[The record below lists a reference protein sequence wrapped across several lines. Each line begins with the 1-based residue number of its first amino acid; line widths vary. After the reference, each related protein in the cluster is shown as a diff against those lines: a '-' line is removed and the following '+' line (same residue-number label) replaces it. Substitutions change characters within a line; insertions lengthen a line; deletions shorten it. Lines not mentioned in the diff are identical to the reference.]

1 MNRTS
6 NPSQKASF
14 ALAALAIA
22 VLLPVLADAQVEGQQ
37 APAETGAPR
46 WKTGLHV
53 QGLFFDNFFQL
64 PDTEPQQDVEGL
76 RAEGRL
82 SWRPRE
88 QWPLEVYGVA
98 GATAYSDDLE
108 ETLLAGGGLR
118 WDGLVDLVELDLRYE
133 TDRPS
138 FEVGDTFGT
147 ADLLQ
152 AGGLYSHRI
161 ADSWEIS
168 ALADHQRLDYQ
179 ADDGRDSL
187 FRSAGGAVR
196 YRGWGYDLSPEIGVE
211 VGERDADDDNEDN
224 DQTDLWLKLRS
235 APIPPLYLSLRFR
248 HRVRDYSIGD
258 PTASNFRRED
268 DRNQIALAADWTT
281 SDLLTWTLY
290 YAWEDAESTKATR
303 VFTTQL
309 LAVGVRLTP

>member
-1 MNRTS
+1 MNQRS
-6 NPSQKASF
+6 SLPQKVSLAAL
-14 ALAALAIA
+14 ALAAL
-22 VLLPVLADAQVEGQQ
+22 LAAGPAGAQLEGQQ
-37 APAETGAPR
+37 KPAETGEPR

-64 PDTEPQQDVEGL
+64 PETQSQEDVQGL

-82 SWRPRE
+82 SWVPRV

-98 GATAYSDDLE
+98 GATAYSEDLE
-108 ETLLAGGGLR
+108 ETLLLGGGLR
-118 WDGLVDLVELDLRYE
+118 WDGLVDFFQLDLRYE
-133 TDRPS
+133 ADRPS

-147 ADLLQ
+147 ADLLDL
-152 AGGLYSHRI
+152 GGVYSHRI
-161 ADSWEIS
+161 ADSWELS

-179 ADDGRDSL
+179 ADDGRDSF

-196 YRGWGYDLSPEIGVE
+196 YRGWGYDLSPEVGVE
-211 VGERDADDDNEDN
+211 VGERDADDANEDH

-235 APIPPLYLSLRFR
+235 APTDALYLSLRFR
-248 HRVRDYSIGD
+248 HRLRDYSVGD
-258 PTASNFRRED
+258 AAASNFRRED
-268 DRNQIALAADWTT
+268 DRNQVALAADWTT

-290 YAWEDAESTKATR
+290 YAWEDAGSSKETR

>member
-1 MNRTS
+1 MTRTS
-6 NPSQKASF
+6 NLSQKASL
-14 ALAALAIA
+14 ALAALAVG
-22 VLLPVLADAQVEGQQ
+22 VLLPALAGAQVEGQQ
-37 APAETGAPR
+37 APAETGVPR

-53 QGLFFDNFFQL
+53 QGLAFDNFFQL
-64 PDTEPQQDVEGL
+64 PDTEPQEDVEGL

-82 SWRPRE
+82 SWRPRP

-98 GATAYSDDLE
+98 GATTYSEDLE
-108 ETLLAGGGLR
+108 ETLLLGGGLR

-161 ADSWEIS
+161 ADAWEIS
-168 ALADHQRLDYQ
+168 ALAEHQRLDYA

-187 FRSAGGAVR
+187 FRGAGGAVR

-211 VGERDADDDNEDN
+211 VGERDADDANEDN
-224 DQTDLWLKLRS
+224 DQTDIWLKLRS

-248 HRVRDYSIGD
+248 HRVRDYSVSD
-258 PTASNFRRED
+258 STASNFRRED
-268 DRNQIALAADWTT
+268 DRNQVVLAADWTT
-281 SDLLTWTLY
+281 SDLVTWTLY
-290 YAWEDAESTKATR
+290 YAWEDADSTKPTR

-309 LAVGVRLTP
+309 LAVGIRLTP

>member
-1 MNRTS
+1 MNHTS
-6 NPSQKASF
+6 NLSRKAF
-14 ALAALAIA
+14 LALAVA
-22 VLLPVLADAQVEGQQ
+22 VLLPALAEAQVEGQQ
-37 APAETGAPR
+37 APGETGEPR

-64 PDTEPQQDVEGL
+64 PAAEPQEDVEAL

-82 SWRPRE
+82 TMRPRA

-98 GATAYSDDLE
+98 GATAYSGDLE
-108 ETLLAGGGLR
+108 ETLLLGGGVR
-118 WDGLVDLVELDLRYE
+118 WDGLVDLIELDLRYE

-147 ADLLQ
+147 ADLLH

-161 ADSWEIS
+161 ADAWEIS
-168 ALADHQRLDYQ
+168 ALAEHQRLDYA
-179 ADDGRDSL
+179 ADDGRDSV

-196 YRGWGYDLSPEIGVE
+196 YRGWGYDLSPEIGLE
-211 VGERDADDDNEDN
+211 VGKRNADDANEDN

-248 HRVRDYSIGD
+248 HRQRDYSVSD
-258 PTASNFRRED
+258 PTASNFRRDD
-268 DRNQIALAADWTT
+268 DRDQVVLAADWTT
-281 SDLLTWTLY
+281 SDLVTWTLY
-290 YAWEDAESTKATR
+290 YAWEDADSTKETR
-303 VFTTQL
+303 IFDTRM
-309 LAVGVRLTP
+309 LAIGLRLTP